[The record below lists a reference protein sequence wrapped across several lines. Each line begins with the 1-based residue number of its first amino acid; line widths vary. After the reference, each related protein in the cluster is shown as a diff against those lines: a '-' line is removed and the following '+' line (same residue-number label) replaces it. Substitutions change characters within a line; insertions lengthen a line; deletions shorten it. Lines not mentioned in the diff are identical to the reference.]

1 MLPPPKRKS
10 IGATEKMDARI
21 LKLLAD
27 RQLKLQTARPTGVR
41 AVAGYIF
48 LGISAIFMVAEF
60 FHVVAH
66 ANTISHWVMQG
77 TPLILG
83 LMFAAPDVVDRLKE
97 LLMWAVSVFAKFRKI
112 KISLPEEEKE

>member
-1 MLPPPKRKS
+1 MLTPPKRKS
-10 IGATEKMDARI
+10 FGATEKMDARI

-27 RQLKLQTARPTGVR
+27 RQRNIQAARPTGIR
-41 AVAGYIF
+41 AVTGYIF

-66 ANTISHWVMQG
+66 ANTISHWIMQG

-83 LMFAAPDVVDRLKE
+83 LMFAAPDVIDRLKE
-97 LLMWAVSVFAKFRKI
+97 LLMWAVSFIARIRKI
-112 KISLPEEEKE
+112 KISLPEKEKE